1 MEELKNKTFLVKV
14 RKDLF
19 DFLKSENNFEKV
31 GKLKVLLNKKR
42 NEPNKPEFIFHFNKE
57 NGIKDYKLV
66 YNKTNDYIYFGDKET
81 KEGLRVG
88 NIDNFGNLVVNEDSV
103 SDDLI
108 KDAFNEKNKNQR
120 EIQVKQVKDG
130 EKRYVHNEEIK
141 LSGNRYDRD
150 KKEKKIRIDNEK
162 LKVYVKEEVKNN
174 NYITPIQISDK
185 YNVPEAQVKE
195 IMDKICDK
203 VVGKN
208 RKYCY
213 TLKIDLEE

>member
-19 DFLKSENNFEKV
+19 DYLKSENNFEKV

-108 KDAFNEKNKNQR
+108 KNAFRKGKF
-120 EIQVKQVKDG
+120 ILLK
-130 EKRYVHNEEIK
+130 YVSIA
-141 LSGNRYDRD
+141 
-150 KKEKKIRIDNEK
+150 KEVLESMGFVHDNPAY
-162 LKVYVKEEVKNN
+162 L
-174 NYITPIQISDK
+174 
-185 YNVPEAQVKE
+185 
-195 IMDKICDK
+195 
-203 VVGKN
+203 
-208 RKYCY
+208 
-213 TLKIDLEE
+213 